1 VDRRAF
7 LTGIGT
13 GLLAAP
19 RAAVG
24 QAVKVYR
31 IGLLATRPTPV
42 FSDNFES
49 EMHKRGRRV
58 DRDYTLESRFT
69 EGEYQR
75 APRLVAELVNLPVDI
90 LLTFNTSN
98 ARVARNATDTIPI
111 IMITSGYPVE
121 VGLAVSLARPGGN
134 VTGNSIYAGGEVF
147 AKHLSLIREVKPSI
161 RKLGIVWDY
170 GPPAFDP
177 RDGEQALA
185 ELRKAAG
192 ALGVTLSLQMIRS
205 REDVI
210 PALAVC
216 ERERVD
222 SLYVTS
228 GPVNGGVPQPI
239 LQFIT
244 KHRVPSITDNSLNLV
259 RDGVVLMAYSANIR
273 DLIVRTAYFV
283 DRVLRG
289 AKRGNLPIE
298 LPSRFELILNLKN
311 ARAIG
316 LTIPPSLLA
325 RADQVIE

>member
-1 VDRRAF
+1 
-7 LTGIGT
+7 
-13 GLLAAP
+13 
-19 RAAVG
+19 
-24 QAVKVYR
+24 
-31 IGLLATRPTPV
+31 
-42 FSDNFES
+42 
-49 EMHKRGRRV
+49 
-58 DRDYTLESRFT
+58 
-69 EGEYQR
+69 
-75 APRLVAELVNLPVDI
+75 LVAELVNLPVDI

-147 AKHLSLIREVKPSI
+147 AKHLLLIREVKPSI

-216 ERERVD
+216 EREHVD
-222 SLYVTS
+222 SLYVTT

-239 LQFIT
+239 LQFLT
-244 KHRVPSITDNSLNLV
+244 KHRVPSITDNSLSLV

-289 AKRGNLPIE
+289 AKLGNLPIE
-298 LPSRFELILNLKN
+298 LPSRFELIINLKN

-316 LTIPPSLLA
+316 LTIPQSLLA

>member
-1 VDRRAF
+1 MERRAF

-24 QAVKVYR
+24 QQGVKVYR
-31 IGLLATRPTPV
+31 IGLLATRPTAV

-49 EMHKRGRRV
+49 EMLKRGWRV

-69 EGEYQR
+69 DGDYQR

-121 VGLAVSLARPGGN
+121 VGLAVSR
-134 VTGNSIYAGGEVF
+134 
-147 AKHLSLIREVKPSI
+147 
-161 RKLGIVWDY
+161 
-170 GPPAFDP
+170 
-177 RDGEQALA
+177 
-185 ELRKAAG
+185 
-192 ALGVTLSLQMIRS
+192 
-205 REDVI
+205 
-210 PALAVC
+210 
-216 ERERVD
+216 
-222 SLYVTS
+222 
-228 GPVNGGVPQPI
+228 VPQPI
-239 LQFIT
+239 LRFIT

-259 RDGVVLMAYSANIR
+259 RDGTVLMAYSANIR

-289 AKRGNLPIE
+289 AKPGNLPIE
-298 LPSRFELILNLKN
+298 LPSRFELIINLKN

>member
-1 VDRRAF
+1 MDRRAF

-24 QAVKVYR
+24 QVVKVYR
-31 IGLLATRPTPV
+31 IGLLATRHTPV
-42 FSDNFES
+42 FSDNFAS
-49 EMHKRGRRV
+49 EMLKRGWKL

-69 EGEYQR
+69 DGDYQR

-121 VGLAVSLARPGGN
+121 VGLAVSR
-134 VTGNSIYAGGEVF
+134 
-147 AKHLSLIREVKPSI
+147 
-161 RKLGIVWDY
+161 
-170 GPPAFDP
+170 
-177 RDGEQALA
+177 
-185 ELRKAAG
+185 
-192 ALGVTLSLQMIRS
+192 
-205 REDVI
+205 
-210 PALAVC
+210 
-216 ERERVD
+216 
-222 SLYVTS
+222 
-228 GPVNGGVPQPI
+228 VPQPI
-239 LQFIT
+239 LRFIT

-259 RDGVVLMAYSANIR
+259 RDGTVLMAYSANIK

-289 AKRGNLPIE
+289 AKLGNLPIE
-298 LPSRFELILNLKN
+298 LSSRFELVINLKN
-311 ARAIG
+311 ARAVG
-316 LTIPPSLLA
+316 PTIPPTLLG